1 VREVRRLGKSWVG
14 AAIALLGVA
23 AMFGRAH
30 GAVAGSSP
38 QRIVSLT
45 PSVTEILFALGAG
58 DEVVGVS
65 QYSDF
70 PPQATRLP
78 QVGSFLTPNLEAII
92 ALRPTLVIGI
102 GLSSEMRQIRALKEM
117 GSSIL
122 TIRDD
127 SVAEIE
133 ESIREIGRRTDRVEA
148 ARRLLEKLDAQIG
161 EVHTRVSK
169 LPRVRVLML
178 VGHEPLIAV
187 GPGTFLDDLLKLSNA
202 DNIADSLGQ
211 QWPKLSIEY
220 IIAMKPQ
227 VILDG
232 QMGSDPAAPTQFWQK
247 YPSIPAV
254 RNHRVYGYPGDR
266 ILHAGPHIGNSLEML
281 AAMIHPETFPAAT
294 PARGEAP

>member
-1 VREVRRLGKSWVG
+1 VREVRAHRKSWAG
-14 AAIALLGVA
+14 AAVALLSVA
-23 AMFGRAH
+23 AIFGRTR
-30 GAVAGSSP
+30 GAAAANP

-58 DEVVGVS
+58 NEVVGVS

-70 PPQATRLP
+70 PSEATHLP

-92 ALRPTLVIGI
+92 ALHPTLVIGI
-102 GLSSEMRQIRALKEM
+102 GLSSEMRQIRALREM
-117 GSSIL
+117 GCSIL

-133 ESIREIGRRTDRVEA
+133 ESIGEIGRRTDRADA
-148 ARRLLEKLDAQIG
+148 ARRLLEKLNTQIG
-161 EVHTRVSK
+161 EVRARVSK
-169 LPRVRVLML
+169 LPRVSVLML

-187 GPGTFLDDLLKLSNA
+187 GSGTFLDDLLKLSNA

-232 QMGSDPAAPTQFWQK
+232 QMGSDPSAPARFWQK
-247 YPSIPAV
+247 YPTIPAV
-254 RNHRVYGYPGDR
+254 QNHRIYGYPSDR
-266 ILHAGPHIGNSLEML
+266 ILHAGPRIGTSLEML
-281 AAMIHPETFPAAT
+281 AAMIHPQAFSALT
-294 PARGEAP
+294 PARGEAR

>member
-1 VREVRRLGKSWVG
+1 VG
-14 AAIALLGVA
+14 AAVALLSVA

-30 GAVAGSSP
+30 GAVPSP

-78 QVGSFLTPNLEAII
+78 QVGSFLTPNLEAIV

-102 GLSSEMRQIRALKEM
+102 GLSSETRQIRALREM
-117 GSSIL
+117 GCSIL

-133 ESIREIGRRTDRVEA
+133 ESIREIGRMTDRPEA
-148 ARRLLEKLDAQIG
+148 ARSLLEKLNAQID
-161 EVHTRVSK
+161 EVRTTVSK
-169 LPRVRVLML
+169 LPRVSVLML

-187 GPGTFLDDLLKLSNA
+187 GPGTFLDNLLKLCNA

-220 IIAMKPQ
+220 VIAMKPQ

-232 QMGSDPAAPTQFWQK
+232 QMGSDPAAPAQFWQK
-247 YPSIPAV
+247 YPTIPAV
-254 RNHRVYGYPGDR
+254 RNHRVYGYPSDR
-266 ILHAGPHIGNSLEML
+266 ILHAGPRIGTSLEML
-281 AAMIHPETFPAAT
+281 AAMIHPQTFPAAL
-294 PARGEAP
+294 PARDKTQ

>member
-1 VREVRRLGKSWVG
+1 
-14 AAIALLGVA
+14 
-23 AMFGRAH
+23 
-30 GAVAGSSP
+30 
-38 QRIVSLT
+38 
-45 PSVTEILFALGAG
+45 
-58 DEVVGVS
+58 
-65 QYSDF
+65 
-70 PPQATRLP
+70 
-78 QVGSFLTPNLEAII
+78 
-92 ALRPTLVIGI
+92 
-102 GLSSEMRQIRALKEM
+102 MRQIRALRET
-117 GSSIL
+117 GCSIL

-133 ESIREIGRRTDRVEA
+133 ESIREIGRRTDRADA
-148 ARRLLEKLDAQIG
+148 ARELLDELNAQIG
-161 EVHTRVSK
+161 VVRSRVSK
-169 LPRVRVLML
+169 LPRLSVLML

-232 QMGSDPAAPTQFWQK
+232 QMGSDPSTPAQFWQK

-266 ILHAGPHIGNSLEML
+266 ILHAGPRIGASLEML
-281 AAMIHPETFPAAT
+281 AALIHRGAFPVST
-294 PARGEAP
+294 PAGGEAR

>member
-1 VREVRRLGKSWVG
+1 MPEVWAYRKSWVG
-14 AAIALLGVA
+14 AAVALLSVA

-30 GAVAGSSP
+30 GAVPSP

-78 QVGSFLTPNLEAII
+78 QVGSFLTPNLEAIV

-102 GLSSEMRQIRALKEM
+102 GLSSETRQIRALREM
-117 GSSIL
+117 DCSLL

-133 ESIREIGRRTDRVEA
+133 DSIREIGRMTDRPEA
-148 ARRLLEKLDAQIG
+148 ARSLLEKLNAQID
-161 EVHTRVSK
+161 EVRTTVSK
-169 LPRVRVLML
+169 LPRVSVLML

-187 GPGTFLDDLLKLSNA
+187 GPGTFLDNLLKLCNA

-220 IIAMKPQ
+220 VIAMKPQ

-232 QMGSDPAAPTQFWQK
+232 QMGSDPAAPAQFWQK
-247 YPSIPAV
+247 YPTIPAV
-254 RNHRVYGYPGDR
+254 RNHRVYGYPSDR
-266 ILHAGPHIGNSLEML
+266 ILHAGPRIGTSLEML
-281 AAMIHPETFPAAT
+281 AAMIHPQTFPAAL
-294 PARGEAP
+294 PARGKTQ

>member
-1 VREVRRLGKSWVG
+1 
-14 AAIALLGVA
+14 
-23 AMFGRAH
+23 MFGRVCA
-30 GAVAGSSP
+30 AVAASP

-65 QYSDF
+65 QYSDY
-70 PPQATRLP
+70 PPAATRLP

-102 GLSSEMRQIRALKEM
+102 GLSSEMRQIRALRET
-117 GSSIL
+117 GCSIL

-127 SVAEIE
+127 SLAEIE
-133 ESIREIGRRTDRVEA
+133 ESIREVGRKTDRADA
-148 ARRLLEKLDAQIG
+148 ARALLESLNAQID
-161 EVHTRVSK
+161 EVRARVSK
-169 LPRVRVLML
+169 LPGVRVLML

-187 GPGTFLDDLLKLSNA
+187 GPGTFLNDLLKLSNA
-202 DNIADSLGQ
+202 DNIADSLNQ

-232 QMGSDPAAPTQFWQK
+232 QMGSDPGAPAQFWQK
-247 YPSIPAV
+247 YSTIPAV
-254 RNHRVYGYPGDR
+254 QNHRVYGYPSDR
-266 ILHAGPHIGNSLEML
+266 ILHAGPRIGTSLEML
-281 AAMIHPETFPAAT
+281 AAMIHPGAFPAS
-294 PARGEAP
+294 PRGEAP

>member
-1 VREVRRLGKSWVG
+1 VREVRAHRKSWTG
-14 AAIALLGVA
+14 AAVALLSVA
-23 AMFGRAH
+23 AILGRPR
-30 GAVAGSSP
+30 GAPAASP

-58 DEVVGVS
+58 DQVVGVS

-70 PPQATRLP
+70 PPEATRLP

-92 ALRPTLVIGI
+92 ALHPTLVIGI
-102 GLSSEMRQIRALKEM
+102 GLSSAMRQIRALREM
-117 GSSIL
+117 GCSIL

-127 SVAEIE
+127 SLAEIE
-133 ESIREIGRRTDRVEA
+133 ESIREIGRRTDHADA
-148 ARRLLEKLDAQIG
+148 ARRLLEKLNAQIG
-161 EVHTRVSK
+161 GVRARVSK
-169 LPRVRVLML
+169 LPRVSVLML

-232 QMGSDPAAPTQFWQK
+232 QMGSDPSAPAQFWQK
-247 YPSIPAV
+247 YPTIPAV
-254 RNHRVYGYPGDR
+254 QNHRVYGYPSAR
-266 ILHAGPHIGNSLEML
+266 ILHAGPRVGTSLEML
-281 AAMIHPETFPAAT
+281 AAMIHPQGFSASTS
-294 PARGEAP
+294 ARGEAQ

>member
-1 VREVRRLGKSWVG
+1 MREVRALRKSWVG
-14 AAIALLGVA
+14 AAIALLGFA

-30 GAVAGSSP
+30 AAVAAASP

-70 PPQATRLP
+70 PPQATHLP

-102 GLSSEMRQIRALKEM
+102 GLSSELRQIRALREM
-117 GSSIL
+117 GCSIL

-133 ESIREIGRRTDRVEA
+133 ESIREIGRQTDRAEA
-148 ARRLLEKLDAQIG
+148 AQRLLEKLNAQIG
-161 EVHTRVSK
+161 GVRTRVSK
-169 LPRVRVLML
+169 LERVSVLML

-187 GPGTFLDDLLKLSNA
+187 GPGTFLDNLLKLSNA
-202 DNIADSLGQ
+202 DNIADSIGQ

-232 QMGSDPAAPTQFWQK
+232 QMGSDPAAPSQFWQK

-254 RNHRVYGYPGDR
+254 RNHRVYGYPSGW
-266 ILHAGPHIGNSLEML
+266 ILHAGPHIGTSLEML
-281 AAMIHPETFPAAT
+281 AAMIHPETYPAST
-294 PARGEAP
+294 PAQGEAQ

>member
-1 VREVRRLGKSWVG
+1 MREVRVHRKSWVG
-14 AAIALLGVA
+14 AAVALLSVA
-23 AMFGRAH
+23 AIFGCAH
-30 GAVAGSSP
+30 GAVAASR

-70 PPQATRLP
+70 PPEATRLP
-78 QVGSFLTPNLEAII
+78 RVGSFLTPNLEAII
-92 ALRPTLVIGI
+92 ALHPTLVIGI
-102 GLSSEMRQIRALKEM
+102 GLSSETRQIRALREM
-117 GSSIL
+117 GCSIL

-127 SVAEIE
+127 SVAEIK
-133 ESIREIGRRTDRVEA
+133 ESIREVGRKTDRADA
-148 ARRLLEKLDAQIG
+148 ARRLLEKLNVQIS
-161 EVHTRVSK
+161 EVRSRVSK
-169 LPRVRVLML
+169 LPRVSVLML

-187 GPGTFLDDLLKLSNA
+187 GPGTFLDDLLRLCNA

-232 QMGSDPAAPTQFWQK
+232 QMGSDPAAPAQFWQK
-247 YPSIPAV
+247 YPTIPAV
-254 RNHRVYGYPGDR
+254 QNHRVYGYPSDR
-266 ILHAGPHIGNSLEML
+266 VLHASPRIGTSLEML
-281 AAMIHPETFPAAT
+281 AALIHPETFPAST
-294 PARGEAP
+294 TARGETR

>member
-1 VREVRRLGKSWVG
+1 MREVRTHRKSRLG
-14 AAIALLGVA
+14 AAVALLAVAALLGRARGA
-23 AMFGRAH
+23 ATANR
-30 GAVAGSSP
+30 

-70 PPQATRLP
+70 PPEATRLP
-78 QVGSFLTPNLEAII
+78 RVGSFLTPNLEAII

-102 GLSSEMRQIRALKEM
+102 GLSSEMRQIRALREM
-117 GSSIL
+117 GCSIL

-133 ESIREIGRRTDRVEA
+133 ESIREVGRKTDRGDA
-148 ARRLLEKLDAQIG
+148 ARKLLEKLNAQISA
-161 EVHTRVSK
+161 VRRRVSK
-169 LPRVRVLML
+169 LPRVSVLML

-187 GPGTFLDDLLKLSNA
+187 GPGTFLDDLLRLCNA

-211 QWPKLSIEY
+211 PWPKLSIEY
-220 IIAMKPQ
+220 VIAMKPQ

-232 QMGSDPAAPTQFWQK
+232 QMGSDPAAPAQFWQK
-247 YPSIPAV
+247 YPTIPAV
-254 RNHRVYGYPGDR
+254 QNHRVYGYRDR
-266 ILHAGPHIGNSLEML
+266 ILHAGPRIGTSLEML
-281 AAMIHPETFPAAT
+281 AAMIHPETFPAST
-294 PARGEAP
+294 TARGETR

>member
-1 VREVRRLGKSWVG
+1 MREVRTHRKSRLG
-14 AAIALLGVA
+14 AAVALLAVAALLGRARGA
-23 AMFGRAH
+23 AAANR
-30 GAVAGSSP
+30 

-70 PPQATRLP
+70 PPEATRLP
-78 QVGSFLTPNLEAII
+78 RVGSFLTPNLEAII

-102 GLSSEMRQIRALKEM
+102 GLSSEMRQIRALREM
-117 GSSIL
+117 GCSIL

-133 ESIREIGRRTDRVEA
+133 ESIREVGRKTDRGDA
-148 ARRLLEKLDAQIG
+148 ARKLLEKLNAQISA
-161 EVHTRVSK
+161 VRRRVSK
-169 LPRVRVLML
+169 LPRVSVLML

-187 GPGTFLDDLLKLSNA
+187 GPGTFLDDLLRLCNA

-211 QWPKLSIEY
+211 PWPKLSIEY
-220 IIAMKPQ
+220 VIAMKPQ

-232 QMGSDPAAPTQFWQK
+232 QMGSDPAAPAQFWQK
-247 YPSIPAV
+247 YPTIPAV
-254 RNHRVYGYPGDR
+254 QNHRVYGYRDR
-266 ILHAGPHIGNSLEML
+266 ILHAGPRIGTSLEML
-281 AAMIHPETFPAAT
+281 AAMIHPETFPAST
-294 PARGEAP
+294 TARGETR